1 MNAQKGYYD
10 YDVMVSFREVFKD
23 NYTHIQDQLLALEQ
37 QPENMSYLS
46 QLRSDINAMGTD
58 LQTLQMH
65 PIAQLTVALEVF
77 LAKIAQGEFKFDY
90 RVSDVIL
97 MTSHHIRELFEAEF
111 SGKDYDL
118 TVLDKIHN
126 TLAQLGQP
134 SLAAHRDISLLLGLI
149 DPHYPSDAQTQPN
162 VQSDMGFL
170 EGLITY
176 IEDRSP
182 YTKGKSRRI
191 YRIAQAMNEA
201 AGRPITPEQLKIAVY
216 MHDIGMVFL
225 PLDFETRQQK
235 LTQQEKED
243 LKNHPILGGRFL
255 DYMRLWPRAADIVR
269 QHHERVDGKG
279 YPYGLKAAQI
289 DEGAKILAIADT
301 YDAMT
306 HKRAHRDFKR
316 PLLRVITEIN
326 NESGLQFDA
335 FWVGI
340 FNEVIRKGNSG
351 NVLY

>member
-1 MNAQKGYYD
+1 MSAQRGYFD

-23 NYTHIQDQLLALEQ
+23 NNTHIQELLLALEK
-37 QPENMSYLS
+37 QPENIEYLS
-46 QLRSDINAMGTD
+46 QLRSTINAMGTD
-58 LQTLQMH
+58 LQSMQMH
-65 PIAQLTVALEVF
+65 HIAQLTVALEEF
-77 LAKIAQGEFKFDY
+77 LGKISRGEFKFDF

-97 MTSHHIRELFEAEF
+97 LTSHRIREMFEAEF
-111 SGKDYDL
+111 SGKNYDL
-118 TVLDKIHN
+118 TVLDKILN
-126 TLAQLGQP
+126 TIKQLGRQ
-134 SLAAHRDISLLLGLI
+134 SISTHRDISSLLGLM
-149 DPHYPSDAQTQPN
+149 DPHYHSGEQTQPS
-162 VQSDMGFL
+162 VQNDMGFL

-191 YRIAQAMNEA
+191 YSIALAMNEA
-201 AGRPITPEQLKIAVY
+201 AGLPISLEQLKVAVY

-235 LTQQEKED
+235 ITHQEKED

-255 DYMRLWPRAADIVR
+255 DYMRLWPRAANIVR

-279 YPYGLKAAQI
+279 YPYGLKSAQI
-289 DEGAKILAIADT
+289 DAGAKILAIADT

-326 NESGLQFDA
+326 NESGVQFDA
-335 FWVGI
+335 VWVGI

-351 NVLY
+351 NSIY